1 MRNIQLTSFN
11 IVDCQDIHQDI
22 LWSFTTLA
30 LAMAFLKTL
39 RGDYTIEEL
48 PVSDREF
55 FEIHVSNKI
64 SK

>member
-1 MRNIQLTSFN
+1 M
-11 IVDCQDIHQDI
+11 HQDI

-55 FEIHVSNKI
+55 FEIHVSNK
-64 SK
+64 S